1 MNLKSMQVLREN
13 FKNTGNLHHAYC
25 LVGARDVVRD
35 ELHTFLDDELKI
47 VVQGNPDVWNFVG
60 DSLSIDESRALK
72 IAHTDRAFAVGGKR
86 IFIISIN
93 TMGHEAQNSLLK
105 VLEEPVD
112 GSHFF
117 FILPTSEALLPTLRS
132 RMVVI
137 THESFGVGDS
147 QSNLSQSARDF
158 IKSPLSARLEFV
170 KATAEKVSDGA
181 ETRAQV
187 ADFISCLERELY
199 ALSKKKAT
207 EAKALSALKEVLL
220 AKKYIN
226 DRSSSVKMLLEHIA
240 LALS

>member
-1 MNLKSMQVLREN
+1 MQSLHEIY
-13 FKNTGNLHHAYC
+13 KNTGNLHHAYC
-25 LVGARDVVRD
+25 LVGVRDVVRD
-35 ELHTFLDDELKI
+35 ELHSFLAEDLKM
-47 VVQGNPDVWNFVG
+47 VVQGNPDIWNFVG

-72 IAHTDRAFAVGGKR
+72 IAHTDRAFTSGGKR
-86 IFIISIN
+86 IFILSLN

-105 VLEEPVD
+105 VLEEPVE

-132 RMVVI
+132 RMVII
-137 THESFGVGDS
+137 THESFGAGDS
-147 QSNLSQSARDF
+147 QSDLSQSARDF
-158 IKSPLSARLEFV
+158 IKGPLSARLDFAKV
-170 KATAEKVSDGA
+170 TAEKVSDGV
-181 ETRAQV
+181 ETRAGV

-226 DRSSSVKMLLEHIA
+226 DRSSSVKMLLEHVA
-240 LALS
+240 LMLG